1 MSILKQFF
9 RKFTLSP
16 LKRNIDVTETSNEQ
30 IKMLKNNGFEIL
42 STIQKENVNLILY
55 RKFYD
60 ETPKDEVEYIFIGIR
75 AITQKGIL
83 GRDPVLKAFFKNN
96 FTAISLEDIEMEDS
110 LVNQGFGSILLTT
123 LIDIA
128 NKRNINRIT
137 GEIARVDID
146 HIERLVRFYKKHN
159 FEVNMCSGHTNRQT
173 IAEFINQVWI
183 ILVNSTYQVS
193 QEFFPFSRKK
203 LIYLDN

>member
-30 IKMLKNNGFEIL
+30 IKLLKNNGFEIL

-55 RKFYD
+55 RKFFD
-60 ETPKDEVEYIFIGIR
+60 ETPKDEVPYIFIGIR

-96 FTAISLEDIEMEDS
+96 FTIISLEDIEMEDS

-128 NKRNINRIT
+128 KKRNVNRIT
-137 GEIARVDID
+137 GEIARVDIG
-146 HIERLVRFYKKHN
+146 HIERLVHFYEKHN
-159 FEVNMCSGHTNRQT
+159 FEVILCSDSADVYKIGDLVWNR
-173 IAEFINQVWI
+173 
-183 ILVNSTYQVS
+183 S
-193 QEFFPFSRKK
+193 
-203 LIYLDN
+203 

>member
-1 MSILKQFF
+1 MSILKRFF

-16 LKRNIDVTETSNEQ
+16 LKRRIDVMETSNEH
-30 IKMLKNNGFEIL
+30 IKMLKNKGFEIL

-55 RKFYD
+55 RQFND

-75 AITQKGIL
+75 PITQKGIP

-96 FTAISLEDIEMEDS
+96 FTAISLEDIEMGDS

-137 GEIARVDID
+137 GEISRVDID
-146 HIERLVRFYKKHN
+146 HVERLVHFYRKHN
-159 FEVNMCSGHTNRQT
+159 FEVHMCSDHTDNR
-173 IAEFINQVWI
+173 IIGDLVWH
-183 ILVNSTYQVS
+183 N
-193 QEFFPFSRKK
+193 
-203 LIYLDN
+203 N

>member
-96 FTAISLEDIEMEDS
+96 FTAISLEDIEMGDS

-128 NKRNINRIT
+128 NMRNINRIT
-137 GEIARVDID
+137 GEIARVDIG
-146 HIERLVRFYKKHN
+146 HIERLVHFYKKHN
-159 FEVNMCSGHTNRQT
+159 FEVRMCSDYTDKQIIGDL
-173 IAEFINQVWI
+173 VWR
-183 ILVNSTYQVS
+183 N
-193 QEFFPFSRKK
+193 
-203 LIYLDN
+203 N

>member
-1 MSILKQFF
+1 MSIFKQFF
-9 RKFTLSP
+9 SKFTISP
-16 LKRNIDVTETSNEQ
+16 LNRRINVMETSNEH
-30 IKMLKNNGFEIL
+30 IKILKNNGFEIL
-42 STIQKENVNLILY
+42 STIQKEHVTLILY

-60 ETPKDEVEYIFIGIR
+60 EIPKDEVEYIFIGIR

-159 FEVNMCSGHTNRQT
+159 FEVTMCCDHTDKQ
-173 IAEFINQVWI
+173 IIGDLVWR
-183 ILVNSTYQVS
+183 N
-193 QEFFPFSRKK
+193 
-203 LIYLDN
+203 N

>member
-1 MSILKQFF
+1 MSIFKQFF
-9 RKFTLSP
+9 SKFTISP
-16 LKRNIDVTETSNEQ
+16 LNRRINVMETSNEH

-55 RKFYD
+55 RKFFD
-60 ETPKDEVEYIFIGIR
+60 ETPKDEVPYIFIGIR

-128 NKRNINRIT
+128 NMRNINRIT
-137 GEIARVDID
+137 GEIARVDIG
-146 HIERLVRFYKKHN
+146 HIERLVHFYKKHN
-159 FEVNMCSGHTNRQT
+159 FEVRMCSDYTDKQIIGDL
-173 IAEFINQVWI
+173 VWR
-183 ILVNSTYQVS
+183 N
-193 QEFFPFSRKK
+193 
-203 LIYLDN
+203 N